1 MTDDRPRL
9 PVSQG
14 QPRILWKRFAVLA
27 SGVVTFVSVVRLVA
41 DAAGVERATTAS
53 AAVSAAS
60 MFVVVLAIGL
70 FAPSVLS
77 DSASLPLR
85 SWRRRRV
92 LLAFSLM
99 YALFNFWYLRST
111 F

>member
-1 MTDDRPRL
+1 MPDDRPHL
-9 PVSQG
+9 PVPQG
-14 QPRILWKRFAVLA
+14 QPRLHWKRFAVLA

-60 MFVVVLAIGL
+60 MFVVTLAIGL
-70 FAPSVLS
+70 FAPRVLS
-77 DSASLPLR
+77 DSASRPLL
-85 SWRRRRV
+85 SWRRLR
-92 LLAFSLM
+92 LLGAFSLL
-99 YALFNFWYLRST
+99 YAAFNFWYLRST